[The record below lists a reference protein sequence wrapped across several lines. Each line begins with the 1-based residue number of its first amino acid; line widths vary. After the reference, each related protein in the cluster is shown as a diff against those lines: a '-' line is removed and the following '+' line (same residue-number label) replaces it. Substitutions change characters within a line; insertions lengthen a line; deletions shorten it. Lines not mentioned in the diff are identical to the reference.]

1 MSKIDNAI
9 GVTKYRPILV
19 LCILS
24 KVFERLILTQL
35 WNYIEVKASYN
46 LTQSGFRKGHST
58 GIILLKLRDDIIR
71 ATNTSEV
78 TLGILLHFSKAFDTI
93 DHLTLLQKLYKMN
106 FSVEA
111 LKLIQ
116 SYISERRQY
125 AQINGKTS
133 STQLR
138 NVGVP
143 QGSILGPVFFN
154 LYIVDIVGNISC
166 NSLRYADDTTF
177 YQYRKFQNLQNC
189 IEKLESNLQTVPDW
203 ALQNNLVFND
213 DKTKYMLLSSIQPSK
228 SHNLSQ
234 PDKCKLIHDNE
245 PVERLNST
253 KFLGVHFDE
262 NLTWI
267 SQVNNLIKLS
277 HAKLRNMRLFK
288 RFTPYKVRKTLAET
302 LILSNLRYCI
312 PVYSQLP
319 KYLIRLQRTQN
330 TVAGYEL
337 GRYA

>member
-1 MSKIDNAI
+1 MENSKSISKIANAI

-116 SYISERRQY
+116 SYISERR
-125 AQINGKTS
+125 
-133 STQLR
+133 
-138 NVGVP
+138 
-143 QGSILGPVFFN
+143 
-154 LYIVDIVGNISC
+154 
-166 NSLRYADDTTF
+166 
-177 YQYRKFQNLQNC
+177 
-189 IEKLESNLQTVPDW
+189 
-203 ALQNNLVFND
+203 
-213 DKTKYMLLSSIQPSK
+213 
-228 SHNLSQ
+228 
-234 PDKCKLIHDNE
+234 
-245 PVERLNST
+245 
-253 KFLGVHFDE
+253 
-262 NLTWI
+262 
-267 SQVNNLIKLS
+267 
-277 HAKLRNMRLFK
+277 
-288 RFTPYKVRKTLAET
+288 
-302 LILSNLRYCI
+302 
-312 PVYSQLP
+312 
-319 KYLIRLQRTQN
+319 
-330 TVAGYEL
+330 
-337 GRYA
+337 